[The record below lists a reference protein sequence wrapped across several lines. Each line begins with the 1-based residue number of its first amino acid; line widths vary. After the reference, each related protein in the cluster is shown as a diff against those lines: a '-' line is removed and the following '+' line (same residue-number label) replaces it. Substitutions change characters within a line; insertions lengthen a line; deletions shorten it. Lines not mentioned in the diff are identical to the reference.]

1 MTDLK
6 VDFGQLRRSGSGIG
20 SSAGAASSRLAAF
33 QSELAGY
40 REPWK
45 DDPSPV
51 GQLIG
56 AIYGVIAQAAQE
68 AFTDNATAMRGHGDK
83 VNAMASGYNDAEDA
97 GSIEVNNV
105 RKVLG

>member
-1 MTDLK
+1 MSDLQ
-6 VDFGQLRRSGSGIG
+6 VDFGQLRRSGSGIA
-20 SSAGAASSRLAAF
+20 SSADAASSRLTAF

-40 REPWK
+40 GEPWK

-68 AFTDNATAMRGHGDK
+68 AFTDNAKAMRGHADK
-83 VNAMASGYNDAEDA
+83 VHAMASGYNDAEDVS
-97 GSIEVNNV
+97 SIEVNNV